1 MTHEEL
7 EEAVPLYAAGALDR
21 AERQALE
28 AHLLSGCQSCR
39 TALKEYQSVASLLPF
54 GLSPIQAPRALKSK
68 LMAAR
73 NPDPTAVDGLLKEGS
88 RPSLEPGEWMNHLFP
103 PIAPARSLSLP
114 WAIGAASVLVVS
126 LAGYFVW
133 TYMSRL
139 ADDAEK
145 IRHLEATLEEQ
156 STKIA
161 MLKRDLT
168 MKDRSLVDLQAEVQ
182 RKANDAVELKSQLL
196 EHEVELETAR
206 EQLNA
211 AIRSNKV
218 PQDEFAALLRRPD
231 AKVVSLAASDV
242 AKGASGVLLYN
253 PVTQKI
259 WLYSANL
266 PECPKGTAYQL
277 WVIDQKPV
285 SAGTFHVDAGEMA
298 HLLVKRL
305 PEFERVRKFAVTLE
319 PAGGRPQPTGPIYLA
334 GHRSS

>member
-7 EEAVPLYAAGALDR
+7 EDAVPLYAAGALDR

-28 AHLLSGCQSCR
+28 AHLLSGCPSCHS
-39 TALKEYQSVASLLPF
+39 ALKEHQSVASLLPF
-54 GLSPIQAPRALKSK
+54 GLSPMQAPRALKSK
-68 LMAAR
+68 IMAAR
-73 NPDPTAVDGLLKEGS
+73 NLDPLSIDGLSKESG

-114 WAIGAASVLVVS
+114 WAIGLASVFILS

-133 TYMSRL
+133 TYAARMS
-139 ADDAEK
+139 DDASK
-145 IRHLEATLEEQ
+145 IQQLEATVQEQ

-161 MLKRDLT
+161 MLKRDLNL
-168 MKDRSLVDLQAEVQ
+168 KDRSLTDLQAEVH
-182 RKANDAVELKSQLL
+182 RKANDALELKSQLM
-196 EHEVELETAR
+196 EQEVELETTR

-211 AIRSNKV
+211 AIRGKA

-231 AKVVSLAASDV
+231 AKVVSLAASDM

-266 PECPKGTAYQL
+266 PECPRGTAYQL
-277 WVIDQKPV
+277 WAIDQKPMSV
-285 SAGTFHVDAGEMA
+285 GTFHIDAGEMA

-305 PEFERVRKFAVTLE
+305 PEFDKARKFAVSLE
-319 PAGGRPQPTGPIYLA
+319 PAGGRPQPSGPIYLT
-334 GHRSS
+334 GQRF